1 MAKLVAF
8 YSRADENYFGGTLRY
23 IDKGNTQIAAEIL
36 QSLTGADM
44 FRIEQLTPYSKDY
57 NSCIEEAR
65 SDLRRNARPELKAM
79 PESLDKYDTIYLGFP
94 NYWGTMPMAVFTFL
108 KRSDLKGKTIKPFCT
123 AGSGWYVEEGKAPRS
138 LEPGDVV
145 IIPPNVKHWHGA
157 KKDSWFS
164 HIAVEV
170 PGENTSNEWCE
181 PVTDEEYNSL

>member
-1 MAKLVAF
+1 MPALIAY

-94 NYWGTMPMAVFTFL
+94 NYWGTMPMAVYTFL
-108 KRSDLKGKTIKPFCT
+108 ESFDFSEKTIYPFCT
-123 AGSGWYVEEGKAPRS
+123 HEGSELSSTENDIKKAANGATVSRGIAIRGS
-138 LEPGDVV
+138 SVD
-145 IIPPNVKHWHGA
+145 GA
-157 KKDSWFS
+157 KNALEKW
-164 HIAVEV
+164 V
-170 PGENTSNEWCE
+170 
-181 PVTDEEYNSL
+181 NSVAKLLK